1 MKSMAI
7 DTSAKTASIAIY
19 NNNKLLT
26 EHFLHSGF
34 THSQTLM
41 PMLDFCLNISKTDI
55 NEIEQF
61 VVTGGPGSF
70 TGLRIGMATV
80 KGLAIAKNIPCKV
93 VSTIKTLAYNL
104 IDFNGFIVPTMDAR
118 CNQVYTGF
126 FKCEN
131 NVITRVGE
139 DCAIHLEELK
149 EKIYY
154 YKNSIL
160 KNNNGY
166 KIFLLGDGAQ
176 LCYNYLQSFSKVE
189 DAMVKIVSE
198 NLRYQKASSLF
209 LASLDEEYVSNEA
222 IVPTYLRLC
231 QAQRQLGIKEQ

>member
-19 NNNKLLT
+19 DDNKLLT
-26 EHFLHSGF
+26 EHFLHTGF

-41 PMLDFCLNISKTDI
+41 PMLDFCLSISKTDI
-55 NEIEQF
+55 DEIGQF
-61 VVTGGPGSF
+61 IITGGPGSF

-80 KGLAIAKNIPCKV
+80 KGLAITKNIPCKV

-104 IDFNGFIVPTMDAR
+104 IDFNGIIVPTMDAR

-131 NVITRVGE
+131 NIITRLSE
-139 DCAIHLEELK
+139 DCAMHLKDLK
-149 EKIYY
+149 EQFCYY
-154 YKNSIL
+154 RDNIV
-160 KNNNGY
+160 KNNSKY

-176 LCYNYLQSFSKVE
+176 LCYNYLQSFFE
-189 DAMVKIVSE
+189 ADDNTFKIVSE

-209 LASLDEEYVSNEA
+209 LASFNEEYTPNEA
-222 IVPTYLRLC
+222 LAPKYLRLC
-231 QAQRQLGIKEQ
+231 QAQRQLGIKE